1 MGKNAMTTAKEYRA
15 AGILHDVLDH
25 LDELTEAWQRG
36 VISER
41 DGNGGARSNRNVE
54 LASAL
59 RKHLNAAWPET
70 LVCRGKG

>member
-1 MGKNAMTTAKEYRA
+1 MTPAKEYRRG
-15 AGILHDVLDH
+15 GILCEVLDH
-25 LDELTEAWQRG
+25 LDELAEAWQRG

-41 DGNGGARSNRNVE
+41 DGNGGTRSNRNME

-59 RKHLNAAWPET
+59 RKYLNAAWPET